1 VFRTVRPSNILIAVA
16 LGFVLAGCSGGF
28 LAPSAGSLPNVGNDG
43 VRTVSDAADALD
55 GQRSTASQNATLAI
69 GATDAF
75 GSLVGGFSEDE
86 ETRTALRLSGNAEQ
100 RAQRASGCEEG
111 VDFSAPDRYRD
122 PRSDETLLYYD
133 GRCHDLA
140 RDVMRRS
147 APSGP
152 NSETIRESTAL
163 FFPGSSAEVAS
174 RSETLRIADATF
186 GRNGPTPLR
195 AGLEFSTSSRLA
207 TASGKQAASDSAV
220 VMLPSQGNVTDYCQ
234 QSAGYSLTGI
244 PSLDATFGW
253 QTAAFSEVARA
264 TDGHGMATWSATE
277 NGETF
282 QAPIGSLAIAQS
294 AVEPACPMTATKFSV
309 TGVTANRS
317 AFSIPISVTF
327 RRGLLESISVAHAK
341 VGNETLDVTTTANRP
356 RADGDYVRGDI
367 KGDRTELATF
377 HTDGFGDGT
386 LTITSTGAQYVIA
399 DWIVVGI

>member
-1 VFRTVRPSNILIAVA
+1 VFRTVRPSNIPIAVA

-55 GQRSTASQNATLAI
+55 GQRTTASQNATLAI
-69 GATDAF
+69 GAEDAF
-75 GSLVGGFSEDE
+75 GSLVAGFSQDE
-86 ETRTALRLSGNAEQ
+86 ETRTALHLSGSTVH
-100 RAQRASGCEEG
+100 AQRATGCADG

-140 RDVMRRS
+140 RDVMRRAS
-147 APSGP
+147 PSGP
-152 NSETIRESTAL
+152 NSETIRESEAL

-174 RSETLRIADATF
+174 RSETLRISDATF
-186 GRNGPTPLR
+186 GRNGPSPLR
-195 AGLEFSTSSRLA
+195 AGLELATSSRLG
-207 TASGKQAASDSAV
+207 TASGKQIAFDSAV
-220 VMLPSQGNVTDYCQ
+220 VMLPSQGNVTDYCE

-244 PSLDATFGW
+244 PSLDTTFGW
-253 QTAAFSEVARA
+253 QTASFSEAARA

-282 QAPIGSLAIAQS
+282 QAPIGSLAIAQN
-294 AVEPACPMTATKFSV
+294 AVDPECPMTATEFSV
-309 TGVTANRS
+309 TGTSTARS

-327 RRGLLESISVAHAK
+327 RRGLLVSISVAHAK
-341 VGNETLDVTTTANRP
+341 VGSETLDVATATNRP
-356 RADGDYVRGDI
+356 RADGAYVRGVI
-367 KGDRTELATF
+367 KGARTEVATF

-386 LTITSTGAQYVIA
+386 LTITSTGAQYVIS
-399 DWIVVGI
+399 DWTVVGI

>member
-1 VFRTVRPSNILIAVA
+1 MFRTVRPSNIPIAVA
-16 LGFVLAGCSGGF
+16 LGFVLAGCSGG
-28 LAPSAGSLPNVGNDG
+28 LIAPNAGSLPNVGTDG

-55 GQRSTASQNATLAI
+55 GQRTTASQNATLAI

-86 ETRTALRLSGNAEQ
+86 ETRTALRLSGSTEQ
-100 RAQRASGCEEG
+100 RVQSATGCQDG
-111 VDFSAPDRYRD
+111 VDFSVPDRYRD

-140 RDVMRRS
+140 RDVMRRA

-152 NSETIRESTAL
+152 NSETIRENAAL
-163 FFPGSSAEVAS
+163 FFPGSSAEAAA
-174 RSETLRIADATF
+174 RSETLRISDATF
-186 GRNGPTPLR
+186 GRDGPTPLR
-195 AGLEFSTSSRLA
+195 AGLELASSSRLA
-207 TASGKQAASDSAV
+207 TASGKQTAFDSAV

-234 QSAGYSLTGI
+234 QSAGYSVTGI
-244 PSLDATFGW
+244 PSLDTTFGW

-282 QAPIGSLAIAQS
+282 QAPIGSLAIAQN
-294 AVEPACPMTATKFSV
+294 AVDQACPMTATEFSV
-309 TGVTANRS
+309 TGTTAGRS

-327 RRGLLESISVAHAK
+327 RRGLLVSISVAHAK
-341 VGNETLDVTTTANRP
+341 IGSETLDVTTAANRP
-356 RADGDYVRGDI
+356 RADDAYVRGVI
-367 KGDRTELATF
+367 KGVRTELATF